1 MNKIYLI
8 ITSQFIWTLFVCY
21 LLYNAK
27 IYFMFKI
34 ECILFQIKTDTTHI
48 NDWINKSNNNECDK
62 STAQH
67 ILRSQSVY
75 KINLKLYVIRK
86 VESNLKKLK
95 SRKQNYKII
104 CDIYAV

>member
-1 MNKIYLI
+1 M
-8 ITSQFIWTLFVCY
+8 LFCS
-21 LLYNAK
+21 K
-27 IYFMFKI
+27 
-34 ECILFQIKTDTTHI
+34 IKTDTTHI

-75 KINLKLYVIRK
+75 KINLKLDVIRK

-95 SRKQNYKII
+95 SRKQSTKTNLLSHKAPHIKHNGLNHIYITYK
-104 CDIYAV
+104 